1 MLESNETK
9 CKANEHG
16 KVLYRRDIIVKKKKR
31 LRDALLVFV
40 RHVVQNIWGKPL
52 KNPEVNHAAVYLK
65 VREVEMLRE
74 DSVKAVGYYSVS
86 CKVLTRDY
94 LALSGDDFGSY
105 NLVGWGGI
113 WLLTSSG

>member
-16 KVLYRRDIIVKKKKR
+16 KVLYRRDIIVKKKKD
-31 LRDALLVFV
+31 LEMLYLSLLDTLYGIF
-40 RHVVQNIWGKPL
+40 G
-52 KNPEVNHAAVYLK
+52 KNPGVNHAAVYLK

-94 LALSGDDFGSY
+94 LALSGDNFGSY